1 MALRRAYLLMH
12 RHANSGFTPSEVTT
26 DQFVVLSGL
35 SEVGSLTQRELSDW
49 VACDPNTL
57 RAMLLLLEKKGLV
70 ERTQHPTDRRARL
83 VVLTSEGETLQQ
95 ELWEQSEAFRQ
106 NLVAILGPDDTQ
118 VLLESLRR
126 IVAAL
131 SKEGSRMQ
139 GKQ

>member
-12 RHANSGFTPSEVTT
+12 RNADSGFASSGVTA

-35 SEVGSLTQRELSDW
+35 AAAGSLTQRELSDW
-49 VACDPNTL
+49 VACDQNTL
-57 RAMLLLLEKKGLV
+57 RAMLLLLEKKKLV

-83 VVLTSEGETLQQ
+83 VALTSEGETLQQ

-131 SKEGSRMQ
+131 SKEGT
-139 GKQ
+139 